1 VSADVIVAV
10 LGAGGLSAIL
20 GAGITAL
27 SSKRKLGAEA
37 TKIITDAAAGVVTS
51 MEHQL
56 ERAEKAR
63 QEDQE
68 RHEAAIAKMAAAHVA
83 EREEWRRV
91 LQLHVAWDGIAI
103 SKLAE
108 LGVKDMPATPPLLPA
123 RRYVDSHGF
132 PTGDVD

>member
-1 VSADVIVAV
+1 VSADVVVAV

-20 GAGITAL
+20 GAGITAM

-56 ERAEKAR
+56 ERAQQALESAE
-63 QEDQE
+63 Q
-68 RHEAAIAKMAAAHVA
+68 RHEAYMNRMASAHVR
-83 EREEWRRV
+83 ERDEWKRV
-91 LQLHVAWDGIAI
+91 LQLHVAWDALAI

-108 LGVKDMPATPPLLPA
+108 L
-123 RRYVDSHGF
+123 RR
-132 PTGDVD
+132 